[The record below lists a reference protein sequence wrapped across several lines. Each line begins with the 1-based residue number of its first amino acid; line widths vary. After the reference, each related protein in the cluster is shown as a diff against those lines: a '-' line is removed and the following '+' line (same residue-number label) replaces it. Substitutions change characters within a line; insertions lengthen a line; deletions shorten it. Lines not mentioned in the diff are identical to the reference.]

1 MIPSFATRMCRALP
15 VVAATLIILSLTLPT
30 QAPTAQKAAK
40 PLRIV
45 SLSPAITESLYLLG
59 LGQNVIGVTT
69 YCNKPKEA
77 QVKEKVGT
85 VMQPNL
91 EKILKLRPDLVLAMT
106 LTDPR
111 SIQKM
116 RDLGLNVVT
125 FSISD
130 TFSGLCDVFLEIGRA
145 TGRAGEA
152 GRLVGTAR
160 ARVDAIRLRTA
171 RLPKPGVLVQIGS
184 KPFFVATK
192 DVFMN
197 DFIEFAGGVNVFRD
211 VASGSVG
218 REEAVLRDPDVI
230 LIVTMGLSGDSER
243 VAWKR
248 FPTVKAV
255 RDERI
260 HIVDSDDVCSPTPV
274 SFAKSLGDIAALL
287 HPREAKERR

>member
-1 MIPSFATRMCRALP
+1 M
-15 VVAATLIILSLTLPT
+15 AAAVIILCLTLPPT
-30 QAPTAQKAAK
+30 AATAQKPAK

-59 LGQNVIGVTT
+59 LGENVIGVTT
-69 YCNKPKEA
+69 YCNKPS
-77 QVKEKVGT
+77 QVRAKEKVGT

-91 EKILKLRPDLVLAMT
+91 EKILKLRPDLVLTMT
-106 LTDPR
+106 LTDPKSMR
-111 SIQKM
+111 KM
-116 RDLGLNVVT
+116 KELGLNVVSFT
-125 FSISD
+125 IAD
-130 TFSGLCDVFLEIGRA
+130 TFSDLCDVFLQIGRV
-145 TGRAGEA
+145 TGRSEEA
-152 GRLVGTAR
+152 ARLVGTAR
-160 ARVDAIRLRTA
+160 ARVDAIRRRTA

-197 DFIEFAGGVNVFRD
+197 DFIEFAGGMNVFRD

-230 LIVTMGLSGDSER
+230 LIVTMGLSAENER
-243 VAWKR
+243 LTWKR

-255 RDERI
+255 RNDRI
-260 HIVDSDDVCSPTPV
+260 YVLDSDDVCSPTPV

-287 HPREAKERR
+287 HPREAKEFR

>member
-1 MIPSFATRMCRALP
+1 MTASSNTRMRRALP
-15 VVAATLIILSLTLPT
+15 VMVAVIILCLTLPT
-30 QAPTAQKAAK
+30 PGGAAAKGAK

-59 LGQNVIGVTT
+59 LGESVIGVTT
-69 YCNKPKEA
+69 YCNKPGQA
-77 QVKEKVGT
+77 RTKEKVGT

-116 RDLGLNVVT
+116 RELGLNVVT
-125 FSISD
+125 FTIAD
-130 TFSGLCDVFLEIGRA
+130 TFSDLCDVFLQIGRT
-145 TGRAGEA
+145 TGRSEEA
-152 GRLVGTAR
+152 ARLVGTAR
-160 ARVDAIRLRTA
+160 ARVDTIRRRTA

-197 DFIEFAGGVNVFRD
+197 DFIEFAGATNVFRD
-211 VASGSVG
+211 VSSGSVG

-230 LIVTMGLSGDSER
+230 LIVTMGLSARNER
-243 VAWKR
+243 LAWKR

-255 RDERI
+255 RNDRI
-260 HIVDSDDVCSPTPV
+260 YVVDSDDVCSPTPV
-274 SFAKSLGDIAALL
+274 SFARSLGDIAGLF
-287 HPREAKERR
+287 HPREAKEFR